1 MNQETQLDG
10 GSFRMASVNIMAPGL
25 WLRRLKIQLINS
37 LLKLKDRKL
46 EDLSPAGRF
55 ISLGKGGG
63 GGVSAQLRNGWEGL
77 VYCCSKSVSS
87 VSFGMIQLNKT
98 NAFTEDRHHWV
109 CMLHLIKNN
118 NLNHGCRQ

>member
-1 MNQETQLDG
+1 MG

-37 LLKLKDRKL
+37 LLKLKHRKL

-55 ISLGKGGG
+55 ISLGKGKGG
-63 GGVSAQLRNGWEGL
+63 GGGFCTTQEWGKGWEGL

-87 VSFGMIQLNKT
+87 VSFGMIQLNK
-98 NAFTEDRHHWV
+98 
-109 CMLHLIKNN
+109 IK
-118 NLNHGCRQ
+118 CIYRR